1 MKESIKPVFSSTP
14 LDPHLLATPFEVQ
27 TNWHV
32 ITGAP
37 SCGKSTL
44 IDLLAARGFR
54 TIPEAAREYMQ
65 AEIDGGRTIDEIR
78 ADVVDL
84 QRVLFRLQLEVECG
98 LPAGE
103 VLFLDVALPGS
114 LGWYRLF
121 GLDPNEI
128 LPACFR
134 HRYASVFMLEP
145 LPIRLDDLRFDD
157 EAITRFL
164 DEWQLRDYRA
174 LGYRVVRVPVL
185 PPEERLAWVLDR
197 LSEGGWI

>member
-103 VLFLDVALPGS
+103 VIFLDVALPGS

-185 PPEERLAWVLDR
+185 SPEERLAWVLDR